1 MRKKLSMFII
11 VLALLLSAVSP
22 ISAQQ
27 LSTVDAYR
35 TTGQFMVNKAPKP
48 SFTNVL

>member
-11 VLALLLSAVSP
+11 VLALLLSAVTP
-22 ISAQQ
+22 IFAQQ
-27 LSTVDAYR
+27 LSTVDTYR